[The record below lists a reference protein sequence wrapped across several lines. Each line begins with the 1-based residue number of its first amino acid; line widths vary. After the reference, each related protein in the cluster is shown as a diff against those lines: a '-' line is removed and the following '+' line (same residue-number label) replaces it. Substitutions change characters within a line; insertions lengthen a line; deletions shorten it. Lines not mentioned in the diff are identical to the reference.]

1 MAKDRVRLK
10 MSWTVAAAQ
19 PLLPF
24 SDVSDFEKHAQA
36 SLVRPF
42 AHSYNPELTMTVTE
56 DYGPEMFVMEL
67 IWDVDLDGVAGNL
80 HEPTDHAK
88 HAQYHL
94 VDGIK
99 MFGRRLKVEIL
110 RFPDEDDV
118 DGATDLVAWDEGF
131 RERRYAAFKKRMDEE
146 FPVQAA

>member
-1 MAKDRVRLK
+1 M
-10 MSWTVAAAQ
+10 
-19 PLLPF
+19 
-24 SDVSDFEKHAQA
+24 A

-42 AHSYNPELTMTVTE
+42 EGSYNPEITITMLE
-56 DYGPEMFVMEL
+56 DFGPAMRSFEL
-67 IWDVDLDGVAGNL
+67 IWDIDLDRVPGSL
-80 HEPTDHAK
+80 HQPTDHAA

-99 MFGRRLKVEIL
+99 LFGRKLEVEIL

-131 RERRYAAFKKRMDEE
+131 VERRYAAFSARMDAE
-146 FPVQAA
+146 FPAEVA